1 MSRFK
6 SDLNPHPGDAE
17 NLPESKHKQLNF
29 HLKFFDC
36 LFDFKK
42 LYKIMKTKIIGIF
55 AIALAIGLSAFT
67 NPVRKTSK
75 PIGTYWFLIDGSV
88 AAGNHKVPA
97 NSATFLQQ
105 SISAPTESVCTSG
118 TQQCVSGF
126 TAAQVNTSTDELK
139 DDNEIPAMQPQT
151 RP

>member
-1 MSRFK
+1 
-6 SDLNPHPGDAE
+6 
-17 NLPESKHKQLNF
+17 
-29 HLKFFDC
+29 
-36 LFDFKK
+36 
-42 LYKIMKTKIIGIF
+42 MKTNIIGIF

-67 NPVRKTSK
+67 SPVKRANK

-88 AAGNHKVPA
+88 AAGSHKVPA

-105 SISAPTESVCTSG
+105 SISAPTESVCTTG

-126 TAAQVNTSTDELK
+126 TAAQVNTSTNQLK

-151 RP
+151 QP